1 MKQVKGLIGLLMCV
15 VLAAGCLT
23 GCGGKSDATI
33 LTSSVKNIN
42 SAKNFD
48 VTRKES
54 GKIKGS
60 MAGESID
67 IDIDEE
73 SKGTLFA
80 DPFKAKDKI
89 TTTTSG
95 ASQTLELYL
104 QKEGDKVFC
113 YTNLEERWVKYSVD
127 EDTAMAIFMQK
138 LLPEEASKYTKK
150 DDIEENGKKYL
161 TYECPVA
168 EDFIKNMIRS
178 RTSSTESMMQDENEE
193 KAKMVDDAIKSIG
206 DIKMTILIDR
216 ETETIY
222 QIRCPWGDILK
233 KEMEFDMKSIAEEE
247 QEELGSMEFDIDAV
261 ITYSNVGTAADF
273 EVPKEALEAEEVD
286 LSDLSEDLEEEE

>member
-1 MKQVKGLIGLLMCV
+1 MKQVKRLIGLFMCV
-15 VLAAGCLT
+15 AVATGCLT

-33 LTSSVKNIN
+33 LTSSVKSIN

-48 VTRKES
+48 MSMKTS

-60 MAGESID
+60 MMDESID
-67 IDIDEE
+67 FDMDEDIDEE
-73 SKGTLFA
+73 TKGTLFA
-80 DPFKAKDKI
+80 DPLKVKYI
-89 TTTTSG
+89 TTTSEASHTSE
-95 ASQTLELYL
+95 QYL
-104 QKEGDKVFC
+104 QKEGDKFFC
-113 YTNLEERWVKYSVD
+113 YTNLGERWVKYSVD
-127 EDTAMAIFMQK
+127 EDTAMGGVNFMQK
-138 LLPEEASKYTKK
+138 LLPEDASKYTKK

-178 RTSSTESMMQDENEE
+178 LTSSTESMMQDEDEE
-193 KAKMVDDAIKSIG
+193 EAKMVDDAIKSIG

-222 QIRCPWGDILK
+222 QIRCPLGAILK
-233 KEMEFDMKSIAEEE
+233 EMMDSLMKSADEEELYAMEFETI
-247 QEELGSMEFDIDAV
+247 DIDAV

-273 EVPKEALEAEEVD
+273 EMPEAEEVD
-286 LSDLSEDLEEEE
+286 LSGDSEDEE